1 MSEKGGVAKTI
12 TVANLGPALAA
23 HGLRVLLVDFDPQG
37 DLSASFGIEH
47 DAELVR
53 VEDLLAGTHDD
64 ADAALL
70 DVAPTGLEGR
80 LWLLAASRELRGQ
93 TARLLRGAGDGLA
106 GLLDAIDTPTD
117 VVLVD
122 TPAGETI
129 FAAQAIVA
137 AQEIIV
143 MVLPGYHELR
153 ALTRLLD
160 SIDRLS
166 EAAGSDVSL
175 LGVLIANADAR
186 WRTTRDYAAHLAAE
200 DLPLFGTV
208 IPRRQAVTAHARYGA
223 PTILLEPGNA
233 VAHAYAAVA
242 GEIVDRLALAGSAP

>member
-1 MSEKGGVAKTI
+1 MSEKGGVAKTL

-23 HGLRVLLVDFDPQG
+23 RGLRVLLVDFDPQG
-37 DLSASFGIEH
+37 DLSASFGVE
-47 DAELVR
+47 DDDQLVR
-53 VEDLLAGTHDD
+53 VEELLAGGHD
-64 ADAALL
+64 ADGALV
-70 DVAPTGLEGR
+70 DVAPAGLAGR

-137 AQEIIV
+137 AAEIIV

-160 SIDRLS
+160 SIDRQS

-200 DLPLFGTV
+200 GLPLFGTV
-208 IPRRQAVTAHARYGA
+208 IPRRQAVTGHARYGA